1 VSVPVQRLGAYAR
14 DDYARHL
21 LALDATDRRLRFG
34 APIGDAAI
42 EAYVA
47 RIDYES
53 DVVFA
58 VHDDRLALAAAAH
71 VATSGDTAE
80 LGVSVLP
87 DARGRGHGSA
97 LVVRAAEFARNRRVR
112 RLWMHC
118 LAENAQMMR
127 IARRAG
133 MAIVVDTGEAD
144 ASLALAPANSASFA
158 SEFAADQVALF
169 DYALKSST
177 ASIARAA
184 DAVRSG
190 R

>member
-1 VSVPVQRLGAYAR
+1 MNVPVQRLGAYAR
-14 DDYARHL
+14 DDFARHL
-21 LALDATDRRLRFG
+21 LALGPDDRRLRFG
-34 APIGDAAI
+34 APLGDAAI

-47 RIDYES
+47 RIDYAA

-87 DARGRGHGSA
+87 GARGQGLGSA
-97 LVVRAAEFARNRRVR
+97 LVQRAAEFARNRRVL

-144 ASLALAPANSASFA
+144 AWLALAPADPASFA

-184 DAVRSG
+184 DAVRG
-190 R
+190 GG